1 MTQDIRQPGVISRAG
16 RSPREYPV
24 VAEVEYKLFVDGKPL
39 RTGRGWTVTLSSTEV
54 LFEPDETLAA
64 GNYVELL
71 VSWPALLNGK
81 VGLRLWIRGLI
92 GQVDGNLVTVEII
105 RYEYRTRRLV
115 RQREHEEA
123 VAKPLIASVGA
134 A

>member
-1 MTQDIRQPGVISRAG
+1 MTQAIRQPGGVSRAG

-24 VAEVEYKLFVDGKPL
+24 IAEVEYKLFVDGKPL
-39 RTGRGWTVTLSSTEV
+39 RTGRGWTVTLSSTAV
-54 LFEPDETLAA
+54 LFEPDETVAA

-71 VSWPALLNGK
+71 VAWPALLNGK

-92 GQVDGNLVTVEII
+92 GQVDGKLVTVEII

-115 RQREHEEA
+115 RQREPAEA
-123 VAKPLIASVGA
+123 VAKPVTASAGA

>member
-24 VAEVEYKLFVDGKPL
+24 VAEVEYKVLVDDKPW
-39 RTGRGWTVTLSSTEV
+39 RTGHGWTVTLSSTAV
-54 LFEPDETLAA
+54 LFEPDESLGA
-64 GNYVELL
+64 GHYVELL

-81 VGLRLWIRGLI
+81 VELRLWIRGLLSQI
-92 GQVDGNLVTVEII
+92 DGNLVTVEIL

-115 RQREHEEA
+115 RKEKPAEA
-123 VAKPLIASVGA
+123 LAKPLTASVGA

>member
-1 MTQDIRQPGVISRAG
+1 MSQDTRQLGVISRAR
-16 RSPREYPV
+16 RSPRDYPV
-24 VAEVEYKLFVDGKPL
+24 VAEVEYKVLVDDKPL
-39 RTGRGWTVTLSSTEV
+39 RTGHGWTVTLSSAAV
-54 LFEPDETLAA
+54 LFEPDEALNA

-115 RQREHEEA
+115 RQGEPAEA
-123 VAKPLIASVGA
+123 LAKPLTASAGA